1 MVKCVHMAKII
12 AVVNQKGGV
21 GKTTTSMSVAAYLAK
36 MGKFC
41 LLIDLDPQANAT
53 SGLGVNYQ
61 GLKTSTYDALTGK
74 QKLSATIIS
83 TGRDGLHLVPANTNL
98 AAASVEMTNLE
109 RREYRLADAL
119 KEVSENYDYIFI
131 DCPPSL
137 GLLTVNG
144 LVASDQVLMPVQ
156 AEYYALEGLGQLL
169 QTINLVKKHLKPE
182 LNVLGAVLTMFD
194 RRNNL
199 SEEVLKQMQ
208 SHFPHKFFST
218 VIPRN
223 VRLAEAPS
231 HGKLI
236 MEYDGFSRG
245 ARAYEKLAKE
255 ILATTA

>member
-1 MVKCVHMAKII
+1 MARII

-21 GKTTTSMSVAAYLAK
+21 GKTTTSLSVAAYLAK

-53 SGLGVNYQ
+53 SGLGVDYNSVQ
-61 GLKTSTYDALTGK
+61 KSTYDALTGK
-74 QKLSATIIS
+74 ETLSSAIVS
-83 TGRDGLHLVPANTNL
+83 TGRDGLHLVPANAHL
-98 AAASVEMTNLE
+98 AGASVEMTSLE
-109 RREYRLADAL
+109 RREFRLAEAL
-119 KEVSENYDYIFI
+119 KEIDQNYDFVFI

-144 LVASDQVLMPVQ
+144 LVAANEVLMPVQ

-169 QTINLVKKHLKPE
+169 QTINLVKKHLKPD
-182 LNVLGAVLTMFD
+182 LKVLGAVLTMYD
-194 RRNNL
+194 KRNNL
-199 SEEVLKQMQ
+199 SEEVLAQMQ
-208 SHFPHKFFST
+208 THFPHTFFST

-255 ILATTA
+255 IMASSV